1 MVNVEVIRI
10 SYYPPSKGYAVLLQ
24 EIGGEKQL
32 PIIVG
37 SAEAQAIALA
47 LEGIEMPRPMTHDL
61 IKDII
66 DSFDS
71 KIEKVIVSNLSRGTY
86 FAQIVI
92 KTSAIGEMRIDSRP
106 SDAIAIALKTMAPVY
121 VKKSVIQ
128 SASLKNVVLESG
140 TTTPASHETEFTKHR
155 TLDNLKEALEKAI
168 EDEQYEIAAKIR
180 DKISHLEEG
189 NTN

>member
-1 MVNVEVIRI
+1 MVNVEVIKI

-61 IKDII
+61 INDII

-86 FAQIVI
+86 FAKIVI

-106 SDAIAIALKTMAPVY
+106 SDAIAIALKTLAPVY
-121 VKKSVIQ
+121 VNKSVLQ
-128 SASLKNVVLESG
+128 SASLKNVVYESG
-140 TTTPASHETEFTKHR
+140 TTTPVSHETEFTKHR
-155 TLDNLKEALEKAI
+155 TLDNLKDALEKAI
-168 EDEQYEIAAKIR
+168 ED
-180 DKISHLEEG
+180 
-189 NTN
+189 

>member
-1 MVNVEVIRI
+1 MVNVEVIKI

-61 IKDII
+61 INDII

-71 KIEKVIVSNLSRGTY
+71 KIEKVIEN
-86 FAQIVI
+86 
-92 KTSAIGEMRIDSRP
+92 
-106 SDAIAIALKTMAPVY
+106 
-121 VKKSVIQ
+121 KKSSKV
-128 SASLKNVVLESG
+128 
-140 TTTPASHETEFTKHR
+140 
-155 TLDNLKEALEKAI
+155 
-168 EDEQYEIAAKIR
+168 
-180 DKISHLEEG
+180 
-189 NTN
+189 

>member
-1 MVNVEVIRI
+1 MVNVEVIKI

-71 KIEKVIVSNLSRGTY
+71 KIEKVIVCNLSRGTY
-86 FAQIVI
+86 FAKIVI

-121 VKKSVIQ
+121 VKKSVLQ

-140 TTTPASHETEFTKHR
+140 TTTPVSHETEFTKHR
-155 TLDNLKEALEKAI
+155 TLDNLKDALEKAI

-180 DKISHLEEG
+180 DKISHLEEE
-189 NTN
+189 NNN